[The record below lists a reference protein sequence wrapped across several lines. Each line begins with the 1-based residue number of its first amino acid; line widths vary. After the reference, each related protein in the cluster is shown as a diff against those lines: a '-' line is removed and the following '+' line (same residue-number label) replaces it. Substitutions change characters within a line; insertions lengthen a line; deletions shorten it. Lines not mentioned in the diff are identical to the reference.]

1 MNLREI
7 TVADI
12 PELFAV
18 RVVTHENRM
27 TLEALASVGVT
38 PESVRHRLETTFK
51 GWLCETDGRV
61 VGFAMGDR
69 STGEMEVIAV
79 LPEYIGKG
87 IGSALLRRV
96 EEWLFAQGC
105 TRLWLTTDV
114 DPSLKAYG
122 FYRQHGWL
130 DERIERGLRYMVKP
144 AA

>member
-7 TVADI
+7 TAADI

-18 RVVTHENRM
+18 RTATHENRM
-27 TLEALASVGVT
+27 TLEELAAVGVT
-38 PESVRHRLETTFK
+38 AANVRNRLETTFK
-51 GWLCETDGRV
+51 GWLCEAEGRV

-96 EEWLFAQGC
+96 EDWLFAQGF
-105 TRLWLTTDV
+105 TQLWLTTDI
-114 DPSLKAYG
+114 DSSLKAYR
-122 FYRQHGWL
+122 FYRQHGWT
-130 DERIERGLRYMVKP
+130 DERIERGLRRMVRTRG
-144 AA
+144 